1 MQLPAIERRCACFGP
16 FSVDLV
22 SREVHRDGRKINLQD
37 KPFQILAMLLERP
50 GELVTREQIRERLWP
65 ADTFVDFEHSINTA
79 IKKLREALENG
90 DGETRYIETLPKRGY
105 RFIAAV
111 EDVRESPDEAMLAA
125 GTSVAAKEAAQPPTG
140 RRRRLVYILGRIALA
155 GLLLGAIKAGGRR
168 DV

>member
-1 MQLPAIERRCACFGP
+1 MQLPAIEGRRGRFGP

-22 SREVHRDGRKINLQD
+22 SREVHRDGHKIDLQD

-105 RFIAAV
+105 RLIGTV
-111 EDVRESPDEAMLAA
+111 EDLAD
-125 GTSVAAKEAAQPPTG
+125 GHDGVVGPVAVAEPEQPP
-140 RRRRLVYILGRIALA
+140 RRRRRWFVYSLGGLALPV
-155 GLLLGAIKAGGRR
+155 LLLIAVSARGNR
-168 DV
+168 DAVRE